1 MNCQFNFGVFTKWD
15 KVLRDEEEGK
25 RQQLQEIIEGDFQSL
40 VNGKCMVYFVDAK
53 YVTKEKVRF
62 VQIIFSPSDQLPE
75 TWKRDKSRYWTVL

>member
-15 KVLRDEEEGK
+15 KVLRDKEEGK
-25 RQQLQEIIEGDFQSL
+25 RQQLREKDEGEFQSF

-53 YVTKEKVRF
+53 HVTKEKVRF